1 MSDETTPT
9 LRLYRAVHPGE
20 ILRDELEARRMT
32 QVDLAA
38 RMARPVQ
45 VVNDIVREKKGISA
59 QTARDL
65 EIVLGTPAY
74 VWLNLQS
81 SYELTRARL
90 QDEQRIASETADLE
104 HLLTK
109 RLNVAELI
117 KRGWIEKRETLGA
130 QAYEVLAFF
139 GARSFQ
145 SIERTQTAAAFRVT
159 PGAKVEPWRLAAWM
173 RGGELIAEQLE
184 LPAPFDHDAFSRLLP
199 ELRPLTRTA
208 TPWPALQDRCA
219 EAGVAVA
226 GVPHLPKSGANGVA
240 YWLGRDR
247 PVIQL
252 SLRNKRADIFW
263 FTFFHEAAHLL
274 EGYRRDAIIEL
285 DDMPRDNPHDSE
297 AERAADQFAAD
308 TLIPPDAWQ
317 TFPGEEQITE
327 QTITAF
333 ADAVGIHPGIVV
345 GRLQFEKLI
354 PYNRHNNLR
363 TSLDPDLFTPA
374 PA

>member
-9 LRLYRAVHPGE
+9 QRLYRAVHPGE
-20 ILRDELEARRMT
+20 ILRDELDARRMT

-65 EIVLGTPAY
+65 EIVLGAPAY
-74 VWLNLQS
+74 IWLNLQS
-81 SYELTRARL
+81 SYELTCARL
-90 QDEQRIASETADLE
+90 QDEQRIVSETADLE

-117 KRGWIEKRETLGA
+117 KRGWIEKRESLGA

-184 LPAPFDHDAFSRLLP
+184 LPAPFDRDAFSRLLP

-208 TPWPALQDRCA
+208 TPWPALQARCA
-219 EAGVAVA
+219 EAGVAVVV
-226 GVPHLPKSGANGVA
+226 VPHLPKSGANGVA
-240 YWLGRDR
+240 YWLGRER

-263 FTFFHEAAHLL
+263 FTFFHEAAYLL
-274 EGYRRDAIIEL
+274 QGYRRDALIEL
-285 DDMPRDNPHDSE
+285 DDMPRDNE
-297 AERAADQFAAD
+297 AECAADQFAAD

-345 GRLQFEKLI
+345 GRLQREKLI

-363 TSLDPDLFTPA
+363 TSLDSDLFTPA
-374 PA
+374 

>member
-1 MSDETTPT
+1 MSAKTPPT

-20 ILRDELEARRMT
+20 ILRDELEARQLT

-38 RMARPVQ
+38 RMARPLQ

-65 EIVLGTPAY
+65 EIVLGTPAH
-74 VWLNLQS
+74 VWTNLQS

-90 QDEQRIASETADLE
+90 QDEQRIVSETDDLE
-104 HLLTK
+104 HLLSK
-109 RLNVAELI
+109 RLNVGELI
-117 KRGWIEKRETLGA
+117 KRGWIEKREALGA

-159 PGAKVEPWRLAAWM
+159 PGAKVEPWRLAAWL
-173 RGGELIAEQLE
+173 RGGELIAEQLD
-184 LPAPFDHDAFSRLLP
+184 LPAPFDRDAFSRLLP
-199 ELRPLTRTA
+199 ELRSLTCAA
-208 TPWPALQDRCA
+208 TPWPALRDRCA
-219 EAGVAVA
+219 EVGVAVIV
-226 GVPHLPKSGANGVA
+226 VPHLPKSGANGVA
-240 YWLGRDR
+240 YWLRRDR

-252 SLRNKRADIFW
+252 SLRHKRADIFW

-274 EGYRRDAIIEL
+274 DGYRRDALIEL
-285 DDMPRDNPHDSE
+285 DDMPRDSE
-297 AERAADQFAAD
+297 AERAADQFAANS
-308 TLIPPDAWQ
+308 LIPPDAWRA
-317 TFPGEEQITE
+317 FPAEDPITA
-327 QTITAF
+327 QTITSF

-345 GRLQFEKLI
+345 GRLQREKLI
-354 PYNRHNNLR
+354 PYNHHNDLR
-363 TSLDPDLFTPA
+363 LSLDPALFTAA